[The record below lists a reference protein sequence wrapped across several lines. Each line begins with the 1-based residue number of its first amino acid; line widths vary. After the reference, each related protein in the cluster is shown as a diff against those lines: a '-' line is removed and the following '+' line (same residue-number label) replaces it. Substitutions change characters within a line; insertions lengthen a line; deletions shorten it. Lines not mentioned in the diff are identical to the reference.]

1 MENFPQ
7 SVSIN
12 MQPYGRNRA
21 GSPATAFGPTI
32 TSFVQPEPVP
42 NPQDFVLWSFFNTLF
57 GNFFCLGFVALI
69 FSIKVSQKS
78 PPVPPLLCLARGSRL
93 LPAPMPGLPNPISS
107 WLILSH
113 PTESHPVP
121 SCPTPSH
128 PVPSCPKLPHPHLGP
143 HLRPPQEM
151 PPHSLLPHPAPPC
164 CSAPNVPSKVT
175 VRGPPV
181 LLWCFG
187 KGGPGQRSGSGSPP
201 AGSSEPRTVSRQW
214 GKVGSQLL
222 APSHG
227 APEIMARL
235 RPYLR

>member
-93 LPAPMPGLPNPISS
+93 SFPTLLLGNVMLLGLGRRYSPQTS
-107 WLILSH
+107 
-113 PTESHPVP
+113 PTVGGRG
-121 SCPTPSH
+121 CPETQKS
-128 PVPSCPKLPHPHLGP
+128 GEAG
-143 HLRPPQEM
+143 LREEEQQE
-151 PPHSLLPHPAPPC
+151 
-164 CSAPNVPSKVT
+164 
-175 VRGPPV
+175 RGLARGCHV
-181 LLWCFG
+181 C
-187 KGGPGQRSGSGSPP
+187 
-201 AGSSEPRTVSRQW
+201 AVS
-214 GKVGSQLL
+214 
-222 APSHG
+222 
-227 APEIMARL
+227 
-235 RPYLR
+235 